1 MGFGRRVCVYVVRPD
16 GRTVTEHRPQAVVMA
31 GPNGSGK
38 STCAELLLPSDM
50 EFINADV
57 IAQQISGERSTTADL
72 AAGRI
77 LLARISEL
85 QDQGR
90 DFALETTLATKMLEP
105 RIQNLRAMG
114 YECHLFFLYLPSDD
128 LAVERVAARV
138 RTGGHDVPEATVR
151 RRYAKGLR
159 MFFTVYR
166 NLFDCWRMYDNSRI
180 ADPQLIASG
189 AMDDVTQCVQPELF
203 KQIEEKWADV

>member
-1 MGFGRRVCVYVVRPD
+1 MQI
-16 GRTVTEHRPQAVVMA
+16 RPQAVVMA

-38 STCAELLLPSDM
+38 STCAELLLPPDM

-77 LLARISEL
+77 LLARVSEL
-85 QDQGR
+85 QAESR
-90 DFALETTLATKMLEP
+90 DFALETTLATRMLEP
-105 RIQNLRAMG
+105 RIQNLRARG

-138 RTGGHDVPEATVR
+138 RTGGHDVPESTVR
-151 RRYAKGLR
+151 RRYAKGLK

-166 NLFDCWRMYDNSRI
+166 NLFDSWRMYDNSRI
-180 ADPQLIASG
+180 ADPQLIAYG
-189 AMDDVTQCVQPELF
+189 AHGESTTCVQPEEF
-203 KQIEEKWADV
+203 ARIEMRWG